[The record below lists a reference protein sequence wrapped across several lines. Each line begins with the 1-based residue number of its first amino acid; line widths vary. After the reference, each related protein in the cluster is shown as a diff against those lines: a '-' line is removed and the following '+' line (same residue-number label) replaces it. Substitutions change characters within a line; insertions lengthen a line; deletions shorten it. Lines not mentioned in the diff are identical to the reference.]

1 MDREGSEVEP
11 MTIEARPRI
20 TLDDVLVIDA
30 DVHAHEQ
37 PDQMLRYIDPRW
49 RDSFAKTV
57 DIPARYLDRPSFS
70 PGSAVGMPGA
80 RLPSARGKARE
91 EIVWDAAQMRRE
103 LDDLHIDVGIIFADH
118 FLKIAAVPDPS
129 YQAAL
134 AVAHNRWLEE
144 QWIDTENDLYAV
156 LTIPPLDPAAAV
168 REIERYADH
177 PRVVGVY
184 LPTCQVYPLW
194 GHRKYWPIYEAA
206 QAAGFPVMLHSVSGN
221 SWVYPF
227 NLEQLSSISAHTSS
241 HVFAMMANL
250 MSFMENGI
258 PVRFPDLRIVF
269 CEAGLTWV
277 PFLRM
282 RLDKEY
288 NENRRVWPFYE
299 DRPSTYIKRMWFAT
313 QPVEEPPNP
322 RDLVDLIRIYD
333 GEDTTVFASDWPHHD
348 FDHPRAVFDLP
359 VSPEYKR
366 KLMGENALRL
376 FGSKIKVPV
385 KYQWQLNT
393 SSGR

>member
-1 MDREGSEVEP
+1 MVLE
-11 MTIEARPRI
+11 MRPRV
-20 TLDDVLVIDA
+20 TLDDVLIIDA

-37 PDQMLRYIDPRW
+37 PDQLVEYMDPLW
-49 RDSFAKTV
+49 RPAMENVAK
-57 DIPARYLDRPSFS
+57 IPHRYLNRPGFGPVGAFS
-70 PGSAVGMPGA
+70 LPGSV
-80 RLPSARGKARE
+80 LPSARGKARE
-91 EIVWDAAQMRRE
+91 EIVWSADQMRRE
-103 LDDLHIDVGIIFADH
+103 LDSLFIDIGIVFPDH
-118 FLKIAAVPDPS
+118 FLKIAAIPNQS
-129 YQAAL
+129 YAA
-134 AVAHNRWLEE
+134 AIGRAYNRWISER
-144 QWIDTENDLYAV
+144 WIADENDLYGV
-156 LTIPPLDPAAAV
+156 IMVTPQDPEDGV
-168 REIERYADH
+168 REIERYAGN
-177 PRVVGVY
+177 PRFVGVY

-194 GHRKYWPIYEAA
+194 GHRKYWKIYEAA
-206 QAAGFPVMLHSVSGN
+206 QAHGLPVMLHSVSGN
-221 SWVYPF
+221 TWAFPF
-227 NLEQLSSISAHTSS
+227 NTEQMSSISTHTSS

-258 PVRFPDLRIVF
+258 PVRFPNLEIVF

-288 NENRRVWPFYE
+288 SENRRQWPFYD
-299 DRPSTYIKRMWFAT
+299 DRPSSYIKKMWFAT

-359 VSPEYKR
+359 VSNEYKR

-376 FGSKIKVPV
+376 FPRIKVPA
-385 KYQWQLNT
+385 KYQAMYPLYA
-393 SSGR
+393 SR

>member
-1 MDREGSEVEP
+1 MAVD
-11 MTIEARPRI
+11 ARARL

-37 PDQMLRYIDPRW
+37 PDQMMPFVDPKW
-49 RDSFAKTV
+49 RPALANAVET
-57 DIPARYLDRPSFS
+57 PARYLNRPGFS
-70 PGSAVGMPGA
+70 PAGAVGLPGST
-80 RLPSARGKARE
+80 LPSGRGKGRE
-91 EIVWDAAQMRRE
+91 EIVWNAAQMRRE
-103 LDDLHIDVGIIFADH
+103 LNDLHIDIGILFPDH
-118 FLKIAAVPDPS
+118 FLKIPAVPDPA
-129 YQAAL
+129 YAAAL
-134 AVAHNRWLEE
+134 GQAYNRWIEE
-144 QWIDTENDLYAV
+144 LWLADEHDHYGVVMVTPQ
-156 LTIPPLDPAAAV
+156 DPAAGV
-168 REIERYADH
+168 REIERYAAH
-177 PRVVGVY
+177 KRFVGVY
-184 LPTCQVYPLW
+184 LPTCQTYPLW

-206 QAAGFPVMLHSVSGN
+206 VEAGFPVLLHSVSGS
-221 SWVYPF
+221 SWVFPF
-227 NLEQLSSISAHTSS
+227 NTEQMSSISTHTAS
-241 HVFAMMANL
+241 HVFAMMSNL
-250 MSFMENGI
+250 MSFMENGV
-258 PVRFPDLRIVF
+258 PVRFPDLQIVF

-288 NENRRVWPFYE
+288 NENRRQWPYYE
-299 DRPSTYIKRMWFAT
+299 DRPSEYIKKMWFAT

-376 FGSKIKVPV
+376 FPRIKVPA
-385 KYQWQLNT
+385 KYQWQLTT
-393 SSGR
+393 SSAR